1 MARKYIFKQ
10 IRKEEL
16 EEIEQILHEQ
26 IEVQAWYA
34 IRFLALLD
42 VEIVI
47 PIN

>member
-1 MARKYIFKQ
+1 MAKKYVFKQ

-34 IRFLALLD
+34 IRFLELLD
-42 VEIVI
+42 FEIVI

>member
-1 MARKYIFKQ
+1 MAKKYIFRQ
-10 IRKEEL
+10 IKKKEL

-34 IRFLALLD
+34 IRFLELLD
-42 VEIVI
+42 CEIVI